1 MSSEANGKNIMPNFN
16 RYFLSVF
23 FLLLIF
29 VLVLGCG
36 KSSDDGTNGTEDTVT
51 TAAMTEDEKLEALIN
66 ETMQR
71 LKYKEKSFIYDME
84 FSYYRDQVSFDSF
97 LQLPKIKNAQADS
110 LEFVDVISVEY
121 FGEDSAKA
129 LAEIHF
135 VGPTGHE
142 SVLKNQPVV
151 FYRVDGRWIKPTI
164 STIDG
169 QKKYDEIIEKAKSAA
184 KSEKGG

>member
-1 MSSEANGKNIMPNFN
+1 MPNF
-16 RYFLSVF
+16 RRVYLSN
-23 FLLLIF
+23 LLF
-29 VLVLGCG
+29 SVLFILTLGC
-36 KSSDDGTNGTEDTVT
+36 SSDSNKNQVDGADTLT
-51 TAAMTEDEKLEALIN
+51 SIAMTEDEKLEAIIN
-66 ETMQR
+66 ESMRR
-71 LKYKEKSFIYDME
+71 LRDREKSYIYDME

-129 LAEIHF
+129 IAEIHF

-142 SVLKNQPVV
+142 TVIKNQPVV